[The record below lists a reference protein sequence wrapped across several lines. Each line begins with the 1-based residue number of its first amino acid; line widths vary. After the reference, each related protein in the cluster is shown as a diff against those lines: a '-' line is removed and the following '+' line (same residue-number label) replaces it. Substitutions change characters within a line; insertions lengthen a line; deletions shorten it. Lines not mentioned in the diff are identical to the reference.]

1 MANRLFSHIPLRR
14 PKKNVFDLSHD
25 VKLSLDMG
33 QLIPIYVEDII
44 PGDKFRV
51 RTEIMLRFAP
61 MLAPIMHRV
70 NVFTHFFFV
79 PYRLLWKDWEDFIT
93 GGRTGT
99 VSPVFPRAVV
109 TESGSVSKGTLFDYL
124 GYPAGQP
131 LPANNISFSILPFLG
146 YQLIYDQYYRD
157 QNLESPVI
165 ENLLPWSS
173 GILQYTISQFSG
185 GNGVTALRRRAWE
198 KDYFTSALPWPQ
210 RGGEVNL
217 PFSGKAPVDWNVA
230 STGTKLGELVGT
242 TGTGGTANLDSVS
255 IGAAVGAIPNSTR
268 VNASVDFSNASSVTI
283 NDLRR
288 SIKLQEWLEK
298 NARGGARYIE
308 QIFSHFGVKSSDARL
323 QRVEFLGGG
332 KTPVMISEVLQTSG
346 SPTAS
351 GTALFDTP
359 LASMAGHGISVG
371 STHEFTRFFE
381 EHGLVFGI
389 MSVMPKTAYQQG
401 TPRMFT
407 KFDKFDY
414 YFPEFAHLGEQEI
427 KNKEIYTTDNQAYN
441 EATFGYTPRYAEY
454 KYRESRVCGDFR
466 DQLNYWHLGRIFSS
480 APNLNSTFIKPD
492 FSALNRIFAVQD
504 DNTQHL
510 WCQVYHNI
518 KAVRPMPKFGT
529 PII

>member
-14 PKKNVFDLSHD
+14 PKKNLFDLSHD

-33 QLIPIYVEDII
+33 QLVPIYVEDII
-44 PGDKFRV
+44 PGDKFKV
-51 RTEIMLRFAP
+51 RTEVMLRFAP

-70 NVFTHFFFV
+70 NVYTHFFFV

-93 GGRTGT
+93 GGRQGN
-99 VSPVFPRAVV
+99 SNPVYPRYKLSNSGVV
-109 TESGSVSKGTLFDYL
+109 NQGTLFDYL
-124 GYPAGQP
+124 GFPSGQT
-131 LPANNISFSILPFLG
+131 LPTGFEFSALPFFA
-146 YQLIYDQYYRD
+146 YRLIYDQYYRD
-157 QNLESPVI
+157 QNLESPII
-165 ENLLPWSS
+165 EDQLPFSS
-173 GILQYTISQFSG
+173 GINQLNVDLLNNTGSAFSI
-185 GNGVTALRRRAWE
+185 RYRAWE
-198 KDYFTSALPWPQ
+198 KDYFTSALPWAQ
-210 RGGEVNL
+210 RAGEVNL
-217 PFSGKAPVDWNVA
+217 PISGMLPVEGILTETGNESFGQVQARTQAGNLNLNTHLKTGISTPPGAFDLDLKAN
-230 STGTKLGELVGT
+230 LGEGV
-242 TGTGGTANLDSVS
+242 
-255 IGAAVGAIPNSTR
+255 
-268 VNASVDFSNASSVTI
+268 SVTI

-332 KTPVMISEVLQTSG
+332 KTPVVISEVLQTSA
-346 SPTAS
+346 TQAHEI
-351 GTALFDTP
+351 AETP

-371 STHEFTRFFE
+371 STHEFTKFFE
-381 EHGLVFGI
+381 EHGIVMGI

-427 KNKEIYTTDNQAYN
+427 KNKEIYTTDNVTYN
-441 EATFGYTPRYAEY
+441 EGTFGYTPRYAEY

-466 DQLNYWHLGRIFSS
+466 STLNFWHLGRIFSS
-480 APNLNSTFIKPD
+480 TPNLNSAFVHPD
-492 FSALNRIFAVQD
+492 PTTLNRIFAVTD

-510 WCQVYHNI
+510 WCQVYHDI
-518 KAVRPMPKFGT
+518 KAIRPMPKFGVPT
-529 PII
+529 F

>member
-1 MANRLFSHIPLRR
+1 MANPLFLHILSRR

-33 QLIPIYVEDII
+33 QLVPIYVEDIV

-51 RTEIMLRFAP
+51 RTEVMLRFAP

-93 GGRTGT
+93 GGRTGNL
-99 VSPVFPRAVV
+99 SPIFPRYSLADSGVV
-109 TESGSVSKGTLFDYL
+109 NKGTLFDYL
-124 GYPAGQP
+124 GFPAGQT
-131 LPANNISFSILPFLG
+131 LPVGYSFSKMPFLA

-157 QNLESPVI
+157 QNLETPVI
-165 ENLLPWSS
+165 EDSLPALSGSS
-173 GILQYTISQFSG
+173 SVNISGMNG
-185 GNGVTALRRRAWE
+185 GSSVQSIRYRAWE
-198 KDYFTSALPWPQ
+198 KDYFTSALPWAQ

-217 PFSGKAPVDWNVA
+217 PFSGKAPVDLDIA
-230 STGTKLGELVGT
+230 STGSKLGELVGT
-242 TGTGGTANLDSVS
+242 TGTGGVANLDSVS
-255 IGAAVGAIPNSTR
+255 IGAATGAIPNSTR
-268 VNASVDFSNASSVTI
+268 VNASVDFSKASSVTI

-288 SIKLQEWLEK
+288 SVKLQEWLER

-323 QRVEFLGGG
+323 QRAEFLGGG

-346 SPTAS
+346 SPSAS

-381 EHGLVFGI
+381 EHGIVMGI

-427 KNKEIYTTDNQAYN
+427 KNKELYTSADQAYN

-480 APNLNSTFIKPD
+480 APNLNGTFVHPDSST
-492 FSALNRIFAVQD
+492 LNRIFAVQD

-518 KAVRPMPKFGT
+518 KAIRPMPKFGT

>member
-1 MANRLFSHIPLRR
+1 VYKRQ
-14 PKKNVFDLSHD
+14 VFDLSHD

-33 QLIPIYVEDII
+33 QLIPIYVEDIV

-51 RTEIMLRFAP
+51 RTEVMLRFAP

-109 TESGSVSKGTLFDYL
+109 TQSGSVSKGTLFDYL
-124 GYPAGQP
+124 GYPAGQS

-157 QNLESPVI
+157 QNLESSVI
-165 ENLLPWSS
+165 EHLLPWNS
-173 GILQYTISQFSG
+173 GVVQYSISELSG

-198 KDYFTSALPWPQ
+198 KDYFTSALPWAQ

-217 PFSGKAPVDWNVA
+217 PFSGQAPVDWCVE
-230 STGTKLGELVGT
+230 SSGKKIGVLGGV
-242 TGTGGTANLDSVS
+242 TGTGGTADLSSVNVS
-255 IGAAVGAIPNSTR
+255 DATGAIPSSTHLD
-268 VNASVDFSNASSVTI
+268 ASVDFSNASSITI

-298 NARGGARYIE
+298 NAKGGARYIE

-323 QRVEFLGGG
+323 QRAEFLGGG
-332 KTPVMISEVLQTSG
+332 KTPVMISEVLQTS
-346 SPTAS
+346 AS
-351 GTALFDTP
+351 FDVTPDVRTTP

-371 STHEFTRFFE
+371 STHEFTRSFE

-389 MSVMPKTAYQQG
+389 MSVMPRTSYQQG

-427 KNKEIYTTDNQAYN
+427 KNKELYTTNDQNYN
-441 EATFGYTPRYAEY
+441 EGTFGYTPRYAEY

-480 APNLNSTFIKPD
+480 APNLNDTFIKPD
-492 FSALNRIFAVQD
+492 IESLNRIFAVQD
-504 DNTQHL
+504 DKTQHL

>member
-1 MANRLFSHIPLRR
+1 MTNRLFSHIPFRR
-14 PKKNVFDLSHD
+14 PKRNVFDLSHD

-33 QLIPIYVEDII
+33 QLIPIYVEDIV

-51 RTEIMLRFAP
+51 RTEVMLRFAP
-61 MLAPIMHRV
+61 MIAPIMHRV

-99 VSPVFPRAVV
+99 VSPVFPRFSVQTA
-109 TESGSVSKGTLFDYL
+109 GSVKKSTLFDYL
-124 GYPAGQP
+124 GFPAGQT
-131 LPANNISFSILPFLG
+131 LAAGFEFSSLPFFA

-165 ENLLPWSS
+165 ENKLPYDS
-173 GILQYTISQFSG
+173 GIIPTTIENLNGLSG
-185 GNGVTALRRRAWE
+185 SYALRYRAWE
-198 KDYFTSALPWPQ
+198 KDYFTSALPWAQ

-217 PFSGKAPVDWNVA
+217 PFSGEASVDWRVE
-230 STGTKLGELVGT
+230 SSGQKIGVLGGV
-242 TGTGGTANLDSVS
+242 TGTGGTADLSSVNVSDVIGTIPSSTHLD
-255 IGAAVGAIPNSTR
+255 
-268 VNASVDFSNASSVTI
+268 ASVDFSKASSVTI

-323 QRVEFLGGG
+323 QRAEFLGGG

-346 SPTAS
+346 SPAPDSPLTE
-351 GTALFDTP
+351 TP
-359 LASMAGHGISVG
+359 LATMAGHGISVG

-381 EHGLVFGI
+381 EHGIVIGI

-427 KNKEIYTTDNQAYN
+427 KNKEIYTSGTQSYN
-441 EATFGYTPRYAEY
+441 EGTFGYTPRYAEY

-466 DQLNYWHLGRIFSS
+466 DQLNYWHLGRIFASG
-480 APNLNSTFIKPD
+480 PNLNDTFVHPDPST
-492 FSALNRIFAVQD
+492 LNRIFAVQD
-504 DNTQHL
+504 DETQHL

-518 KAVRPMPKFGT
+518 KAVRPMPKFGA
-529 PII
+529 PLI

>member
-33 QLIPIYVEDII
+33 QLVPIYVEDIV

-70 NVFTHFFFV
+70 NVYTHFFFV

-99 VSPVFPRAVV
+99 ISPVFPRATV
-109 TESGSVSKGTLFDYL
+109 TDSGSVPKGTLFDYL

-131 LPANNISFSILPFLG
+131 LPANNISFSILPFCA

-157 QNLESPVI
+157 QNLEAPVI
-165 ENLLPWSS
+165 EEDLPLSS
-173 GILQYTISQFSG
+173 GIRQYTISGFSG
-185 GNGVTALRRRAWE
+185 GNNITTLRYRAWE

-217 PFSGKAPVDWNVA
+217 PFSGKAPVDWDIA
-230 STGTKLGELVGT
+230 STGSKLGELVGT

-255 IGAAVGAIPNSTR
+255 IGAATSAIPNSTR

-288 SIKLQEWLEK
+288 SLKLQEWLEK

-323 QRVEFLGGG
+323 QRAEFLGGG

-351 GTALFDTP
+351 GSALFGTP

-381 EHGLVFGI
+381 EHGLVLGI

-427 KNKEIYTTDNQAYN
+427 KNKEIYTTNNQAYN
-441 EATFGYTPRYAEY
+441 EGTFGYTPRYAEY

-480 APNLNSTFIKPD
+480 SPNLNGTFVHPDSTT
-492 FSALNRIFAVQD
+492 LNRIFAVEGD
-504 DNTQHL
+504 DTQHL

>member
-1 MANRLFSHIPLRR
+1 MANRLFSRIPLRR

-33 QLIPIYVEDII
+33 QLIPIYVEDIV

-51 RTEIMLRFAP
+51 RTEVMLRFAP
-61 MLAPIMHRV
+61 MLAPVMHRV
-70 NVFTHFFFV
+70 NVYTHFFFV

-93 GGRTGT
+93 GGRDGKA
-99 VSPVFPRAVV
+99 SPVFPRYSVIGG
-109 TESGSVSKGTLFDYL
+109 GSVPKGTLFDYL
-124 GYPAGQP
+124 GFPAGQS
-131 LPANNISFSILPFLG
+131 LPVDGISFSKLPFLA
-146 YQLIYDQYYRD
+146 YNLIYDQYYRD
-157 QNLESPVI
+157 QNLENPII
-165 ENLLPWSS
+165 ENVLPVSS
-173 GILQYTISQFSG
+173 GLTSVSVSNFSG
-185 GNGVTALRRRAWE
+185 TTAPYSLRYRAWE
-198 KDYFTSALPWPQ
+198 KDYFTSALPWAQ

-217 PFSGKAPVDWNVA
+217 PFSGEAPVDWRVE
-230 STGTKLGELVGT
+230 SSGQKIGVLGGV
-242 TGTGGTANLDSVS
+242 TGTGGSADLSSVNVSDATDVIPSSTHLD
-255 IGAAVGAIPNSTR
+255 
-268 VNASVDFSNASSVTI
+268 ASVDFSNASSVTI

-323 QRVEFLGGG
+323 QRAEFLGGG

-346 SPTAS
+346 SPAPDSPLTE
-351 GTALFDTP
+351 TP
-359 LASMAGHGISVG
+359 LGAMAGHGISVG

-381 EHGLVFGI
+381 EHGLVMGI

-401 TPRMFT
+401 TPRMFS

-427 KNKEIYTTDNQAYN
+427 KNKELYTTDDKTYN
-441 EATFGYTPRYAEY
+441 EGTFGYTPRYAEY

-480 APNLNSTFIKPD
+480 APNLNSTFVHPK
-492 FSALNRIFAVQD
+492 SATLNRIFAVQG

>member
-33 QLIPIYVEDII
+33 QLIPIYVEDIV

-70 NVFTHFFFV
+70 NVYTHFFFV
-79 PYRLLWKDWEDFIT
+79 PYRLLWQDWEDFIT
-93 GGRTGT
+93 GGRSGT
-99 VSPVFPRAVV
+99 SAPIFPRAVV
-109 TESGSVSKGTLFDYL
+109 SDSGSVPKGTLFDYL

-131 LPANNISFSILPFLG
+131 LSANSISFSLLPFCA

-157 QNLESPVI
+157 QNLENPVI
-165 ENLLPWSS
+165 EKDLPISS
-173 GILQYTISQFSG
+173 GIRQYPISAFSG
-185 GNGVTALRRRAWE
+185 EYNIAALRYRAWE
-198 KDYFTSALPWPQ
+198 KDYFTSALPWAQ

-217 PFSGKAPVDWNVA
+217 PISGELPVNGYLKSDPTQNYGQINGRTQAGTVNLSMNLDNPPSTPSGAFDLNLKAD
-230 STGTKLGELVGT
+230 LGEGV
-242 TGTGGTANLDSVS
+242 
-255 IGAAVGAIPNSTR
+255 
-268 VNASVDFSNASSVTI
+268 SVTI

-323 QRVEFLGGG
+323 QRAEFLGGG
-332 KTPVMISEVLQTSG
+332 KTPVVISEVLQTSATQA
-346 SPTAS
+346 PEIA
-351 GTALFDTP
+351 ATP

-381 EHGLVFGI
+381 EHGLVMGI
-389 MSVMPKTAYQQG
+389 MSVMPRTAYQQG

-427 KNKEIYTTDNQAYN
+427 KNKEIYTTNNATYN
-441 EATFGYTPRYAEY
+441 EGTFGYTPRYAEY

-466 DQLNYWHLGRIFSS
+466 DQLNYWHLGRIFTS
-480 APNLNSTFIKPD
+480 APNLNGTFVHPD
-492 FSALNRIFAVQD
+492 SATLNRIFAVQE
-504 DNTQHL
+504 DNVQHL
-510 WCQVYHNI
+510 WCQVYHDI

-529 PII
+529 PMI

>member
-1 MANRLFSHIPLRR
+1 MANRLFSYIPFRR

-33 QLIPIYVEDII
+33 QLVPIYVEDIV

-70 NVFTHFFFV
+70 NVYTHFFFV

-93 GGRTGT
+93 GGRSGT
-99 VSPVFPRAVV
+99 ASPVFPRIVV
-109 TESGSVSKGTLFDYL
+109 SDSGSVSKGTLFDYL
-124 GYPAGQP
+124 GYPAGQS
-131 LPANNISFSILPFLG
+131 LATDGISFSILPFLG

-165 ENLLPWSS
+165 EDLLPWGS
-173 GILQYTISQFSG
+173 GIVRYTISQLSG
-185 GNGVTALRRRAWE
+185 SIGVTTLRRRAWE
-198 KDYFTSALPWPQ
+198 KDYFTSALPWAQ

-217 PFSGKAPVDWNVA
+217 PFSGQAPVDWRVE
-230 STGTKLGELVGT
+230 SSGQKIGVLGGV
-242 TGTGGTANLDSVS
+242 TGTGGTANLSSVNVS
-255 IGAAVGAIPNSTR
+255 DATGTIPTSTHLD
-268 VNASVDFSNASSVTI
+268 ASVDFSNASSVTI

-323 QRVEFLGGG
+323 QRAEFLGGG
-332 KTPVMISEVLQTSG
+332 KTPVMISEVLQTS
-346 SPTAS
+346 A
-351 GTALFDTP
+351 AFDVTPELSTTP

-427 KNKEIYTTDNQAYN
+427 KNKEIYTTNDQTYN
-441 EATFGYTPRYAEY
+441 EGTFGYTPRYAEY

-480 APNLNSTFIKPD
+480 APNLNNTFIKPD
-492 FSALNRIFAVQD
+492 IESLNRIFAVQD

-510 WCQVYHNI
+510 WCQIYHNI

>member
-1 MANRLFSHIPLRR
+1 MANRLFSYIPLRR

-33 QLIPIYVEDII
+33 QLVPIYVEDIV

-51 RTEIMLRFAP
+51 RTEVMLRFAP

-70 NVFTHFFFV
+70 NVYTHFFFV

-99 VSPVFPRAVV
+99 VSPVFPRIVV
-109 TESGSVSKGTLFDYL
+109 SDSGSVSKGTLFDYL
-124 GYPAGQP
+124 GYPAGQS
-131 LPANNISFSILPFLG
+131 LSADAISFSILPFLG

-157 QNLESPVI
+157 QNLESPVV
-165 ENLLPWSS
+165 EDLLPWGS
-173 GILQYTISQFSG
+173 GVVRYTISQLSG
-185 GNGVTALRRRAWE
+185 SIGVTTLRRRAWE
-198 KDYFTSALPWPQ
+198 KDYFTSALPWAQ

-217 PFSGKAPVDWNVA
+217 PFSGQAPVDWRVE
-230 STGTKLGELVGT
+230 SSGQKIGVLGGV
-242 TGTGGTANLDSVS
+242 TGTGGTADLSSVNVSDATGTIPASTHLD
-255 IGAAVGAIPNSTR
+255 
-268 VNASVDFSNASSVTI
+268 ASVDFSNASSVTI

-323 QRVEFLGGG
+323 QRAEFLGGG
-332 KTPVMISEVLQTSG
+332 KTPVMISEVLQTS
-346 SPTAS
+346 A
-351 GTALFDTP
+351 AFDVTPDLSTTP

-381 EHGLVFGI
+381 EHGLVIGI

-427 KNKEIYTTDNQAYN
+427 KNKEIYTTNDVAYN
-441 EATFGYTPRYAEY
+441 EGTFGYTPRYAEY

-480 APNLNSTFIKPD
+480 APNLNNSFVKPD
-492 FSALNRIFAVQD
+492 VGSLNRIFAVQD

>member
-1 MANRLFSHIPLRR
+1 MVNRLFSHVSFRR
-14 PKKNVFDLSHD
+14 PKRNVFDLSHD

-33 QLIPIYVEDII
+33 QLIPIYVEDIV

-70 NVFTHFFFV
+70 NVYTHFFFV

-99 VSPVFPRAVV
+99 ASPVFPRAVV
-109 TESGSVSKGTLFDYL
+109 TESGSVPKGTLFDYL

-131 LPANNISFSILPFLG
+131 LPSNNISFSILPFLG

-165 ENLLPWSS
+165 EHLLPWTS
-173 GILQYTISQFSG
+173 GVVQYNISQFSG

-198 KDYFTSALPWPQ
+198 KDYFTSALPWAQ

-217 PFSGKAPVDWNVA
+217 PFSGQAPVDWRVE
-230 STGTKLGELVGT
+230 SSGQKIGVLGGV
-242 TGTGGTANLDSVS
+242 TGTGGTANLSSVNVS
-255 IGAAVGAIPNSTR
+255 DATGAIPASTHLD
-268 VNASVDFSNASSVTI
+268 ASVDFSNASSVTI

-288 SIKLQEWLEK
+288 SIRLQEWLER
-298 NARGGARYIE
+298 NASGGARYIE

-323 QRVEFLGGG
+323 QRAEFLGGG
-332 KTPVMISEVLQTSG
+332 KTPVMISEVLQTS
-346 SPTAS
+346 A
-351 GTALFDTP
+351 AFDVTPEMSTTP

-427 KNKEIYTTDNQAYN
+427 KNKEIYTTNDQTYN
-441 EATFGYTPRYAEY
+441 EGTFGYTPRYAEY
-454 KYRESRVCGDFR
+454 KFRESRVCGDFR

-480 APNLNSTFIKPD
+480 APNLNNSFVKPD
-492 FSALNRIFAVQD
+492 IESLNRIFAVQD
-504 DNTQHL
+504 DKTQHL

-529 PII
+529 PMI

>member
-70 NVFTHFFFV
+70 NVYTHFFFV

-93 GGRTGT
+93 GGRTGAA
-99 VSPVFPRAVV
+99 SPVFPRYSV
-109 TESGSVSKGTLFDYL
+109 TGGGSVSKGTLFDYL
-124 GYPAGQP
+124 GFPAGQS
-131 LPANNISFSILPFLG
+131 LPVDGISFSKLPFLA
-146 YQLIYDQYYRD
+146 YNLIYDQYYRD
-157 QNLESPVI
+157 QNLENPII
-165 ENLLPWSS
+165 ENVLPLAS
-173 GILQYTISQFSG
+173 
-185 GNGVTALRRRAWE
+185 GVTVISVSNFNGTTAPYSLRYRAWE
-198 KDYFTSALPWPQ
+198 KDYFTSALPWAQ

-217 PFSGKAPVDWNVA
+217 PIS
-230 STGTKLGELVGT
+230 GELPVNGYLRSDPT
-242 TGTGGTANLDSVS
+242 QNYGQVNGRTQAGTANLTMSLDNPPSTPL
-255 IGAAVGAIPNSTR
+255 GAFDLNLKADLGEGV
-268 VNASVDFSNASSVTI
+268 SVTI

-323 QRVEFLGGG
+323 QRAEFLGGG

-346 SPTAS
+346 SPAADSPLTE
-351 GTALFDTP
+351 TP
-359 LASMAGHGISVG
+359 LATMAGHGISVG

-381 EHGLVFGI
+381 EHGIVMGI

-414 YFPEFAHLGEQEI
+414 YFPEFAYLGEQEI
-427 KNKEIYTTDNQAYN
+427 KNKEVYTTSDKTYN
-441 EATFGYTPRYAEY
+441 EGTFGYTPRYAEY

-480 APNLNSTFIKPD
+480 APNLNSTFVRPE
-492 FSALNRIFAVQD
+492 SATLNRIFAVQD

-518 KAVRPMPKFGT
+518 KAVRPMPKFGA

>member
-1 MANRLFSHIPLRR
+1 MANRLFSYIPLRR
-14 PKKNVFDLSHD
+14 PKKNVFNLSHD

-33 QLIPIYVEDII
+33 QLVPIYVEDIV

-70 NVFTHFFFV
+70 NVYTHFFFI

-93 GGRTGT
+93 GGRDGKL
-99 VSPVFPRAVV
+99 SPVFPSFNLSA
-109 TESGSVSKGTLFDYL
+109 TGSVNKGTLFDYL
-124 GYPAGQP
+124 GLPAGQP
-131 LPANNISFSILPFLG
+131 LPAGFKFSSLPFYA

-157 QNLESPVI
+157 QNLEAPIV
-165 ENLLPWSS
+165 EDRLPMSS
-173 GILQYTISQFSG
+173 GVQNVAASNLNAVGTNSS
-185 GNGVTALRRRAWE
+185 VVLRNRAWE
-198 KDYFTSALPWPQ
+198 KDYFTSALPWAQ

-217 PFSGKAPVDWNVA
+217 PFSGEAPVDWLVK
-230 STGTKLGELVGT
+230 SSGQKLGELGGV
-242 TGTGGTANLDSVS
+242 TGRGGTADLSSVHIS
-255 IGAAVGAIPNSTR
+255 GSTAVIPNSTHVR
-268 VNASVDFSNASSVTI
+268 ASVNFENAASITI

-288 SIKLQEWLEK
+288 SLKLQEWLEK

-346 SPTAS
+346 SPSPDSPLTE
-351 GTALFDTP
+351 TP
-359 LASMAGHGISVG
+359 LATMAGHGISVG

-381 EHGLVFGI
+381 EHGLVMGI

-427 KNKEIYTTDNQAYN
+427 KNKELYTTADQTYN
-441 EATFGYTPRYAEY
+441 EGTFGYTPRYAEY

-466 DQLNYWHLGRIFSS
+466 DQLNYWHLGRIFRY
-480 APNLNSTFIKPD
+480 APNLNKTFVHPD
-492 FSALNRIFAVQD
+492 SATLNRIFAVQD
-504 DNTQHL
+504 DKTQHL

-518 KAVRPMPKFGT
+518 KAIRPMPKFGT

>member
-14 PKKNVFDLSHD
+14 PKRNVFDLSHD

-51 RTEIMLRFAP
+51 RTEVMLRFAP

-70 NVFTHFFFV
+70 NVYTHFFFV
-79 PYRLLWKDWEDFIT
+79 PYRLLWSDWEDFIT
-93 GGRTGT
+93 GGRTGNL
-99 VSPVFPRAVV
+99 SPIFPRYSL
-109 TESGSVSKGTLFDYL
+109 TDSGVINKGTLFDYL
-124 GYPAGQP
+124 GFPAGQT
-131 LPANNISFSILPFLG
+131 LPIGFQISTLPFYA

-157 QNLESPVI
+157 QNLEAPVI
-165 ENLLPWSS
+165 EDSLPVKSGLISVAPSYFNTSS
-173 GILQYTISQFSG
+173 VGSSI
-185 GNGVTALRRRAWE
+185 RRRAWE
-198 KDYFTSALPWPQ
+198 KDYFTSALPWAQ

-217 PFSGKAPVDWNVA
+217 PFSGEAPVDWNIA
-230 STGTKLGELVGT
+230 STGSKIGELVGT
-242 TGTGGTANLDSVS
+242 TGTGGTANLSNVS
-255 IGAAVGAIPNSTR
+255 IGAATGSIPDSTR
-268 VNASVDFSNASSVTI
+268 VNASVDFSKASSVTI

-308 QIFSHFGVKSSDARL
+308 QILSHFGVKSSDARL

-346 SPTAS
+346 SPSAS
-351 GTALFDTP
+351 GAALFDTP

-381 EHGLVFGI
+381 EHGLVMGI

-427 KNKEIYTTDNQAYN
+427 KNKELYTTDDDDYN
-441 EATFGYTPRYAEY
+441 EGTFGYTPRYAEY

-480 APNLNSTFIKPD
+480 APNLNSTFVHPD
-492 FSALNRIFAVQD
+492 SSTLNRIFAVQD
-504 DNTQHL
+504 DGIQHL

-518 KAVRPMPKFGT
+518 KAIRPMPKFGA

>member
-1 MANRLFSHIPLRR
+1 MARRLFSHIPLRR

-33 QLIPIYVEDII
+33 QLVPIYVEDVV

-51 RTEIMLRFAP
+51 RTEVMLRFAP

-99 VSPVFPRAVV
+99 VSPVFPRYSLSDSGVV
-109 TESGSVSKGTLFDYL
+109 NKGTLFDYL
-124 GYPAGQP
+124 GFPAGQT
-131 LPANNISFSILPFLG
+131 LLVGYSFSKMPFLA

-157 QNLESPVI
+157 QNLEQPFI
-165 ENLLPWSS
+165 ENSLPGSS
-173 GILQYTISQFSG
+173 GISLVNISGMNG
-185 GNGVTALRRRAWE
+185 GSSVQSLRYRAWE
-198 KDYFTSALPWPQ
+198 KDYFTSALPWAQ

-217 PFSGKAPVDWNVA
+217 PFSGEAPVDWKVS
-230 STGTKLGELVGT
+230 STGSKLGELVGT
-242 TGTGGTANLDSVS
+242 TGVGGTANLDSVS
-255 IGAAVGAIPNSTR
+255 IGAATTDIPGSTR
-268 VNASVDFSNASSVTI
+268 VKASVDFSEASSVTI

-351 GTALFDTP
+351 GSAIFDTP

-381 EHGLVFGI
+381 EHGLIMGI

-427 KNKEIYTTDNQAYN
+427 KNKELYTTNNQDYN
-441 EATFGYTPRYAEY
+441 EGTFGYTPRYAEY

-480 APNLNSTFIKPD
+480 TPNLNSTFVHPD
-492 FSALNRIFAVQD
+492 SATLNRIFAVQD
-504 DNTQHL
+504 DDTQHL

>member
-33 QLIPIYVEDII
+33 QLIPIYVEDIV

-51 RTEIMLRFAP
+51 RTEVMLRFAP

-70 NVFTHFFFV
+70 NVYTHFFFI

-99 VSPVFPRAVV
+99 VSPIFPSFVL
-109 TESGSVSKGTLFDYL
+109 TDSGIVRKGTLFDYL
-124 GYPAGQP
+124 GFPAGQT
-131 LPANNISFSILPFLG
+131 LPSGYSISSLPFFA

-157 QNLESPVI
+157 QNLEAPVV
-165 ENLLPWSS
+165 EQNLPLVSGVRSISYGFFNGSSS
-173 GILQYTISQFSG
+173 GAAIRY
-185 GNGVTALRRRAWE
+185 RAWE
-198 KDYFTSALPWPQ
+198 KDYFTSALPWAQ

-217 PFSGKAPVDWNVA
+217 PFSGEAPVDWKIA
-230 STGTKLGELVGT
+230 SSNSKLGELVGT
-242 TGTGGTANLDSVS
+242 TGAGGTANLADVGV
-255 IGAAVGAIPNSTR
+255 GAATGSIPSSTR
-268 VNASVDFSNASSVTI
+268 LNASVDFSNASSVTI

-346 SPTAS
+346 SPAADSPLTE
-351 GTALFDTP
+351 TP
-359 LASMAGHGISVG
+359 LATMAGHGISVG

-381 EHGLVFGI
+381 EHGIVMGI

-427 KNKEIYTTDNQAYN
+427 KNKELYTMNSQEYN
-441 EATFGYTPRYAEY
+441 EGTFGYTPRYAEY

-480 APNLNSTFIKPD
+480 APNLNSSFVHPD
-492 FSALNRIFAVQD
+492 SSTLNRIFAVQD

-518 KAVRPMPKFGT
+518 KAVRPMPKFGA

>member
-1 MANRLFSHIPLRR
+1 MANRLFTHIPFRR

-33 QLIPIYVEDII
+33 QLIPIYVEDIV

-61 MLAPIMHRV
+61 MLAPVMHRV

-99 VSPVFPRAVV
+99 ASPVFPRAVV
-109 TESGSVSKGTLFDYL
+109 TQSGSVSKGTLFDYL

-157 QNLESPVI
+157 QNLESSVI
-165 ENLLPWSS
+165 EHLLPWSS
-173 GILQYTISQFSG
+173 GILQYSISQFSG
-185 GNGVTALRRRAWE
+185 GNNVTALRYRAWE
-198 KDYFTSALPWPQ
+198 KDYFTSALPWAQ
-210 RGGEVNL
+210 RGGQVNL
-217 PFSGKAPVDWNVA
+217 PFSGQAPIDWRVE
-230 STGTKLGELVGT
+230 SSGKKVGVLGGVTGTDGAADLS
-242 TGTGGTANLDSVS
+242 SVS
-255 IGAAVGAIPNSTR
+255 IFDATDVIPSSTHLD
-268 VNASVDFSNASSVTI
+268 ASVDFSNASSVTI

-298 NARGGARYIE
+298 NARGGARYVE

-323 QRVEFLGGG
+323 QRAEFLGGG

-346 SPTAS
+346 SPAPDSPLTE
-351 GTALFDTP
+351 TP
-359 LASMAGHGISVG
+359 LATMAGHGISVG

-381 EHGLVFGI
+381 EHGIVMGI

-427 KNKEIYTTDNQAYN
+427 KNKELYTTNNQDYN

-466 DQLNYWHLGRIFSS
+466 DQLNYWHLGRIFTSS
-480 APNLNSTFIKPD
+480 PNLNSTFVHPD
-492 FSALNRIFAVQD
+492 PATLNRIFAVQG
-504 DNTQHL
+504 DNVQHL

-518 KAVRPMPKFGT
+518 KAVRPMPKFGA

>member
-14 PKKNVFDLSHD
+14 PKKNVFYLSHD

-33 QLIPIYVEDII
+33 QLIPIYVEDIV

-70 NVFTHFFFV
+70 NVYTHFFFI

-93 GGRTGT
+93 GGRTGNI
-99 VSPVFPRAVV
+99 SPVFPRYSLLN
-109 TESGSVSKGTLFDYL
+109 SGVIKKGTLFDYL
-124 GYPAGQP
+124 GFPAGQT
-131 LPANNISFSILPFLG
+131 LPAGFEFSKLPFYA

-157 QNLESPVI
+157 QNLEDPVI
-165 ENLLPWSS
+165 EDSLPTAS
-173 GILQYTISQFSG
+173 GVVSVDYTYFNESTLSG
-185 GNGVTALRRRAWE
+185 YGLRYRAWE
-198 KDYFTSALPWPQ
+198 KDYFTSALPWAQ

-217 PFSGKAPVDWNVA
+217 PFSGKAPVDWNVT
-230 STGTKLGELVGT
+230 STGSKLGELVGT
-242 TGTGGTANLDSVS
+242 TGTGGSANLNSVS
-255 IGAAVGAIPNSTR
+255 IGSATGAIPDSTR
-268 VNASVDFSNASSVTI
+268 VDASVDFSNASSVTI

-351 GTALFDTP
+351 GSAIFDTP

-381 EHGLVFGI
+381 EHGLVMGI

-427 KNKEIYTTDNQAYN
+427 KNKEIYTTNNQTYN
-441 EATFGYTPRYAEY
+441 EGTFGYIPRYAEY

-480 APNLNSTFIKPD
+480 APNLNKTFVHPDSST
-492 FSALNRIFAVQD
+492 LNRIFAVQD
-504 DNTQHL
+504 DNAQHL

>member
-1 MANRLFSHIPLRR
+1 MANRLFSYIPLRR
-14 PKKNVFDLSHD
+14 PKRNVFDLSHD

-70 NVFTHFFFV
+70 NVYTHFFFV

-93 GGRTGT
+93 GGRTGADT
-99 VSPVFPRAVV
+99 PIFPRYSV
-109 TESGSVSKGTLFDYL
+109 TGGGSVSKGTLFDYL
-124 GYPAGQP
+124 GFPAGQS
-131 LPANNISFSILPFLG
+131 LPVDGISFSKLPFLA
-146 YQLIYDQYYRD
+146 YNLIYDQYYRD
-157 QNLESPVI
+157 QNLENPII
-165 ENLLPWSS
+165 ENVLPLSS
-173 GILQYTISQFSG
+173 GITVVSVSNF
-185 GNGVTALRRRAWE
+185 NGTTAPYSLRYRAWE
-198 KDYFTSALPWPQ
+198 KDYFTSALPWAQ

-217 PFSGKAPVDWNVA
+217 PFSGEAPVDWHVK
-230 STGTKLGELVGT
+230 SSGQKIGTLGGV
-242 TGTGGTANLDSVS
+242 TGTGGTADLSSVNVS
-255 IGAAVGAIPNSTR
+255 DATDAVPSSTHL
-268 VNASVDFSNASSVTI
+268 NASVDFSNASSVTI

-323 QRVEFLGGG
+323 QRAEFLGGG

-346 SPTAS
+346 SPAADSPLTE
-351 GTALFDTP
+351 TP
-359 LASMAGHGISVG
+359 LATMAGHGISVG

-381 EHGLVFGI
+381 EHGLVIGI

-427 KNKEIYTTDNQAYN
+427 KNKELYTTNDKVYN
-441 EATFGYTPRYAEY
+441 EGTFGYTPRYAEY

-480 APNLNSTFIKPD
+480 TPNLNSTFIRSD
-492 FSALNRIFAVQD
+492 SSTLNRIFAVQD
-504 DNTQHL
+504 DSTQHL
-510 WCQVYHNI
+510 WCQVYHDI

>member
-1 MANRLFSHIPLRR
+1 MANKLFSRIPLRR
-14 PKKNVFDLSHD
+14 PKRNIFDLSHD

-33 QLIPIYVEDII
+33 QLVPIYVEDIV
-44 PGDKFRV
+44 PGDTFKV

-70 NVFTHFFFV
+70 NVYTHFFFV

-99 VSPVFPRAVV
+99 ASPVFPYSVLSD
-109 TESGSVSKGTLFDYL
+109 SGVIKQGTLFDYL
-124 GYPAGQP
+124 GLPSGQS
-131 LPANNISFSILPFLG
+131 LPIGYSFSTLPFYA

-157 QNLESPVI
+157 QNLEKPFVEDS
-165 ENLLPWSS
+165 LPISSGSKTRTIGQLNSSS
-173 GILQYTISQFSG
+173 GIFS
-185 GNGVTALRRRAWE
+185 VRYRAWE
-198 KDYFTSALPWPQ
+198 KDYFTSALPWAQ

-217 PFSGKAPVDWNVA
+217 PLAGNAPIDVLYAASGQPI
-230 STGTKLGELVGT
+230 GHLGGV
-242 TGTGGTANLDSVS
+242 TGTGGSANLSNVTITGATTS
-255 IGAAVGAIPNSTR
+255 IPSSTH
-268 VNASVDFSNASSVTI
+268 VKMQANLNEASTVTI

-332 KTPVMISEVLQTSG
+332 KTPVVISEVLQTSG
-346 SPTAS
+346 TPSANS
-351 GTALFDTP
+351 SSAETP
-359 LASMAGHGISVG
+359 LGTMGGHGVSVG
-371 STHEFTRFFE
+371 STHEFTKFFE
-381 EHGLVFGI
+381 EHGIVMGI
-389 MSVMPKTAYQQG
+389 LSVVPKTAYQQG

-407 KFDKFDY
+407 KYDKFDY

-427 KNKEIYTTDNQAYN
+427 KNQELYTTNDAAYN
-441 EATFGYTPRYAEY
+441 AGTFGYTPRYAEY

-466 DQLNYWHLGRIFSS
+466 STLNFWHLGRIFSS
-480 APNLNSTFIKPD
+480 APNLNSAFVHVHP
-492 FSALNRIFAVQD
+492 SSLNRIFAVTD

-510 WCQVYHNI
+510 WCQVYHDI

-529 PII
+529 PMF

>member
-1 MANRLFSHIPLRR
+1 MANRLFSHISLRR

-70 NVFTHFFFV
+70 NVYTHFFFV

-99 VSPVFPRAVV
+99 VSPIFPRYSI
-109 TESGSVSKGTLFDYL
+109 SGGGTVAKGTLFDYL
-124 GYPAGQP
+124 GLPAGQT
-131 LPANNISFSILPFLG
+131 LPSKGFSFSKFPFLA
-146 YQLIYDQYYRD
+146 YNLIYDQYYRD
-157 QNLESPVI
+157 QNLEPPVI
-165 ENLLPWSS
+165 EDSLPINS
-173 GILQYTISQFSG
+173 
-185 GNGVTALRRRAWE
+185 GVTTVSASEFSSSSSYSLRYRAWE
-198 KDYFTSALPWPQ
+198 KDYFTSALPWAQ

-217 PFSGKAPVDWNVA
+217 PFSGEAPVDWKIA

-255 IGAAVGAIPNSTR
+255 IGASTSAIPDSTR
-268 VNASVDFSNASSVTI
+268 VNASVSFSNASSVTI

-381 EHGLVFGI
+381 EHGLVMGI

-414 YFPEFAHLGEQEI
+414 YFPEFAYLGEQEI
-427 KNKEIYTTDNQAYN
+427 KNKELYTTDNQSYN
-441 EATFGYTPRYAEY
+441 EGTFGYTPRYAEY

-480 APNLNSTFIKPD
+480 PPNLNSTFVHPN
-492 FSALNRIFAVQD
+492 SSTLNRIFSVQD
-504 DNTQHL
+504 DKTQHL

-518 KAVRPMPKFGT
+518 KAVRPMPKFGV